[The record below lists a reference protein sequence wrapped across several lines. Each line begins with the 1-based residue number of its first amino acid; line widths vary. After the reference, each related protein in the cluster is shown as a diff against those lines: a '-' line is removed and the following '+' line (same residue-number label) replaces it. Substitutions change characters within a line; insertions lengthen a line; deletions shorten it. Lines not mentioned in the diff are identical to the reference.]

1 MYLTAIEPSAE
12 VIGAVAELGFDAVT
26 NYVLLPDWKGEFLQD
41 YDARVAVRVAEWPS
55 RTASIHAVPNRV
67 SGSR

>member
-1 MYLTAIEPSAE
+1 MGYTVDLLGADLRCRSE
-12 VIGAVAELGFDAVT
+12 VDA
-26 NYVLLPDWKGEFLQD
+26 
-41 YDARVAVRVAEWPS
+41 